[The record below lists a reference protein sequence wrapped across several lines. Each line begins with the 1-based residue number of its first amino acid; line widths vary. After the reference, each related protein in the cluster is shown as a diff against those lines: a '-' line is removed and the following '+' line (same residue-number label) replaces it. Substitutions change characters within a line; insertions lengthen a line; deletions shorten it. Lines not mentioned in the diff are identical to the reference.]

1 MSDEENPHVV
11 GVKTSNR
18 HVQLT
23 AGAVVGGPS
32 RHRGRRGLATGV
44 ALMLLGLLF
53 LLANLRLVDFRF
65 TWDAW
70 PLFIVIFGVVRLIDS
85 PNRGSG
91 LWLIAIGLWLFV
103 NEWEIWGLTY
113 HDSWPLLVVLVGLSM
128 VWKAVR
134 GSNAAPPSAGGSR

>member
-1 MSDEENPHVV
+1 MSDEEKPHFV

-23 AGAVVGGPS
+23 AGAVVGGPP
-32 RHRGRRGLATGV
+32 RPRGRRGLGTGV
-44 ALMLLGLLF
+44 GLMLLGVLF
-53 LLANLRLVDFRF
+53 LLANLRLVDFHF

-70 PLFIVIFGVVRLIDS
+70 PLFIVIFGVIRLIDS

-113 HDSWPLLVVLVGLSM
+113 HDSWPLLVGPVGLSM

-134 GSNAAPPSAGGSR
+134 GSTAPPSAGGSR

>member
-1 MSDEENPHVV
+1 MSDEENPHFV

-70 PLFIVIFGVVRLIDS
+70 PLFIVIFGVVRMIDS

-91 LWLIAIGLWLFV
+91 FWLIAIGLWLFV